1 MPHATLLKFGYPEST
16 VRDLRHWS
24 VLLRPA
30 QATLGALV
38 LVARAPVTAFADL
51 PDDAFAEL
59 QTAIRGIEAMLA
71 AALGYDKI
79 NYLMLMM
86 LDREVHFHVL
96 PRHAA
101 PRDFAGATFTDP
113 GWPGPPALGHANPC
127 CDAVRAALLDRLRA
141 NWPDRRG

>member
-1 MPHATLLKFGYPEST
+1 MPHATLLKFGYPDST
-16 VRDLRHWS
+16 IRDLRHWC

-38 LVARAPVTAFADL
+38 LVARAPATAFADL
-51 PDDAFAEL
+51 PAEAFAEL
-59 QTAIRGIEAMLA
+59 QTAIRGIETMLA
-71 AALGYDKI
+71 STPGYDRI

-86 LDREVHFHVL
+86 VDPEVHFHVL

-113 GWPGPPALGHANPC
+113 GWPGPPVLGHANPC
-127 CDAVRAALLDRLRA
+127 NDAVRAALLAHLRA
-141 NWPDRRG
+141 NWPESLD